1 MKRRG
6 PLARAGDALTAY
18 PNLTRFISVAVFL
31 LVWESLGPRIDPLF
45 LTYPSAIVEAF
56 RDMWRAGEVQSRV
69 LESMVPFAV
78 GMAISIVLGI
88 FIGFLMGQ
96 FEAVEYLTDPF
107 VNALNAIPRVAL
119 VPLIMLWFGL
129 GVVAKIV
136 IIVSVAVFPVII
148 NTYAGVR
155 DVRGSLLEVG
165 RAHAAT
171 DMQIFTKIVL
181 PAAVPFIMAGIRLA
195 VGLGIIGMIV
205 AEFFTAIAG
214 LGGMIVQYG
223 NNFQTARMFV
233 PIIIVG
239 VLGIV
244 LTQLVGALERRLA
257 YWRRSERERQ

>member
-1 MKRRG
+1 
-6 PLARAGDALTAY
+6 
-18 PNLTRFISVAVFL
+18 
-31 LVWESLGPRIDPLF
+31 
-45 LTYPSAIVEAF
+45 
-56 RDMWRAGEVQSRV
+56 
-69 LESMVPFAV
+69 
-78 GMAISIVLGI
+78 MAISILLGI
-88 FIGFLMGQ
+88 LIGFLMGQ
-96 FEAVEYLTDPF
+96 FESIEYLIDPF

-129 GVVAKIV
+129 GLAAKIV
-136 IIVSVAVFPVII
+136 IIVSVAIFPVII

-171 DMQIFTKIVL
+171 DMQIFGKIVL

-195 VGLGIIGMIV
+195 VSLGIIGMIV

-239 VLGIV
+239 ALGIV